1 MAEAAAAVSPRGRR
15 LRPGLLDLYLI
26 RGAAGP
32 FVAITLAVGMVMMLE
47 RALRLI
53 REMAATGADISY
65 FLPLLVRLVP
75 YYLDLALP
83 AAFMVALVLLI
94 ARLDDRL
101 ELEAMLAAGVSL
113 TRIAAPLA
121 GLGLIVGLAGLV
133 TGGWLEPL
141 GRYEYRSMR
150 IEALNAGRIAR
161 LHPQAFY
168 HPSQTLAVTFDRRG
182 GDGRI
187 GGIFVW
193 QHLPDGRELT
203 LTGRAGRIGF
213 VPEGRLF
220 GIDLEQGRYLAQRPG
235 AAAPD
240 LVAFRSMALRESL
253 RLEDSEWRRG
263 WDQNELTLPELA
275 AAARSGDTDIPRR
288 ALEAEYW
295 SRIARALTVPL
306 IPFLVLPLAFATKK
320 GRRGLGLLVGGVV
333 LAGFHHG
340 INLARQL
347 ALAGEAEAGP
357 AILGTT
363 LAGALLIGII
373 FLSGRHLPS
382 HSRIGAALAP
392 VGAALARVRARSAT
406 PRGLRGRTLAFY
418 LAWRFAAW
426 TLGAAAAI
434 VALLQMVDLF
444 DRADAFV
451 ARGMG
456 AGEILHYCWLRLP
469 ALLLQ
474 ALPAAALAG
483 AMTVFIAL
491 GRSREMVAIRAAGIS
506 QYRVL
511 LMALPVPLLVAG
523 ASLALAETAV
533 PASQARFASW
543 WAAAEP
549 VAEREGPPPR
559 WFRIGGEIVRA
570 EAAAADGH
578 RLERVEIF
586 RRDGSGLLTERLT
599 AASAEAGLDGW
610 TLRDARRLRLDGG
623 GARESRAARLA
634 WPTRLT
640 PEDVTAFFASA
651 PILSAAAARRSL
663 DRAAPVSQAEALFE
677 TQLFRSAAGPVAPLV
692 MLLLALPLAFAAPR
706 TGVAWPAL
714 LYAGG
719 GGLLYL
725 VADGVFTV
733 AGQVGALPPWVGAW
747 AAPALFGA
755 GAVTVL
761 VYSER

>member
-1 MAEAAAAVSPRGRR
+1 MAEAASASGRR

-53 REMAATGADISY
+53 REMAAAGADISY
-65 FLPLLVRLVP
+65 FLPLLLRLVP

-83 AAFMVALVLLI
+83 AAFMVALVLLV

-101 ELEAMLAAGVSL
+101 ELEAMLAAGLSL
-113 TRIAAPLA
+113 TRIALPLA
-121 GLGLIVGLAGLV
+121 GVGVLVGLASLV
-133 TGGWLEPL
+133 ASGWLEPL
-141 GRYEYRSMR
+141 GRYEYRSLR

-168 HPSQTLAVTFDRRG
+168 HPTENLAVTFDRRG
-182 GDGRI
+182 GDGRA
-187 GGIFVW
+187 GGLFVW
-193 QHLPDGRELT
+193 QRLPDGRELT
-203 LTGRAGRIGF
+203 LTGRGGLIGF
-213 VPEGRLF
+213 VPRERRF
-220 GIDLEQGRYLAQRPG
+220 GIDLDEGRYLAQRPG
-235 AAAPD
+235 TAGPD
-240 LVAFRSMALRESL
+240 LVAFRTMALRESL

-275 AAARSGDTDIPRR
+275 GAARSGDASIPRR

-295 SRIARALTVPL
+295 SRIARAATVPL

-320 GRRGLGLLVGGVV
+320 GRRGLGILVGGVV
-333 LAGFHHG
+333 LAAYHHA
-340 INLARQL
+340 INFARQL

-363 LAGALLIGII
+363 LAGALLIGAI
-373 FLSGRHLPS
+373 FVSGRQLPS
-382 HSRIGAALAP
+382 HSRIAALLAP
-392 VGAALARVRARSAT
+392 LGHALARVRARSAT
-406 PRGLRGRTLAFY
+406 PRGLRGRTLSFY
-418 LAWRFAAW
+418 LAWRLAAW

-434 VALLQMVDLF
+434 IALLQMVDLF

-451 ARGMG
+451 ERGMG
-456 AGEILHYCWLRLP
+456 LGAIALYCWLKLP
-469 ALLLQ
+469 ALLFQ
-474 ALPAAALAG
+474 ALPVAALAG
-483 AMTVFIAL
+483 AMVVFVAF

-511 LMALPVPLLVAG
+511 LMALPVPVLAAA
-523 ASLALAETAV
+523 ASFALAETAV
-533 PASQARFASW
+533 PASQARFAAW
-543 WAAAEP
+543 WAAGEP
-549 VAEREGPPPR
+549 AAEREAPPPR

-570 EAAAADGH
+570 APASADGR
-578 RLERVEIF
+578 RLAGVEIF
-586 RRDGSGLLTERLT
+586 RRDGDGLLIERLT
-599 AASAEAGLDGW
+599 AASADAGPGGW
-610 TLRDARRLRLDGG
+610 RLHDVRRLRIDGG
-623 GARESRAARLA
+623 GAQESRAGHLA

-640 PEDVTAFFASA
+640 PDDVTAFVASA
-651 PILSAAAARRSL
+651 PALSAAAARRAL
-663 DRAAPVSQAEALFE
+663 GREAPVSQARALFE

-733 AGQVGALPPWVGAW
+733 AGQVGALPPMVGAW
-747 AAPALFGA
+747 AAPALFGV